1 MKKIIVT
8 LSLLTSVAS
17 FAQKGTDKTDP
28 VVLEVGNNKVT
39 KSEFLQIY
47 LKNND
52 NPKFDQKSM
61 DEYVDI
67 FTKFKLKVVEAEKEG
82 YDTIPKLQRELDG
95 YRNTLSQP
103 YLVDKSMQDNLV
115 HQAYERMKTEV
126 RASHIL
132 VKLNPK
138 PTPEDTLA
146 AYKRISELKKRIEAG
161 EDFEKVARSTGG
173 SDDPSVAVNGGDLGY
188 FTAFQMVY
196 PFEEA
201 AYTTPKGKISSIVR
215 TRYGYHILKVT
226 DSRPA
231 RGTIHT
237 AHIMIATGKN
247 ASAEDKEAARKKA
260 YEIYEKAKAGEDF
273 AKLAEQFS
281 DDSQSAAKGGELPAF
296 GSGTTTRMITVFED
310 AAFALK
316 NNGDISE
323 PIQSDY
329 GFHIIKRLDWKP
341 LASFDD
347 LKKEIQSKVS
357 KDDRAKV
364 TQNSFIAKIK
374 KEYSYKSYA
383 SKNIKW
389 FYDNIDSSYFKNQFD
404 YSKLTSDKPLF
415 VLNKKNFTQ
424 KEFAAYIATNS
435 KFIRN
440 GSFKDIINE
449 QYANWEKSEIL
460 NYEKSRLDQK
470 YPEFKLLMNEYHDGV
485 LLFEIMSNKVW
496 NKASQD
502 TVGLQKFFETEKG
515 KYTWGKRID
524 AMVYECLDKNI
535 ADKVYGMIAK
545 KDTISSKTILN
556 EINKTSELNLKV
568 KTNKYE
574 IASTSFLE
582 GQTFAKGLNKPYE
595 SNGKYYV
602 IYVNSIIEPTSKE
615 LSECRGAV
623 VSDYQNYLESSWL
636 KELRAKY
643 PIVIN
648 KDILYNLK

>member
-1 MKKIIVT
+1 MKRIIVT
-8 LSLLTSVAS
+8 FSILAAISS
-17 FAQKGTDKTDP
+17 FAQKETKTTDP
-28 VVLEVGNNKVT
+28 VVLEVGDNKIS

-52 NPKFDQKSM
+52 APKFDQKSM
-61 DEYVDI
+61 DDYVDI

-82 YDTIPKLQRELDG
+82 YDTIPKLERELEG

-103 YLVDKSMQDNLV
+103 YLVDRSMQDNLV
-115 HQAYERMKTEV
+115 NQAYERMKTEV

-146 AYKRISELKKRIEAG
+146 AYKRILELKKRIEAG

-201 AYTTPKGKISSIVR
+201 AYTTPKGQLSTVVR

-226 DSRPA
+226 DKRPA
-231 RGTIHT
+231 RGTIRT

-247 ASAEDKEAARKKA
+247 ASEEDVETARKKA

-296 GSGTTTRMITVFED
+296 GSGTTTRMIPVFED

-323 PIQSDY
+323 PIKSDY
-329 GFHIIKRLDWKP
+329 GYHIIKRLDWKP
-341 LASFDD
+341 LASFDE
-347 LKKEIQSKVS
+347 LKKEIQSKVG

-364 TQNSFIAKIK
+364 TQDSFIAKIK
-374 KEYSYKSYA
+374 KEYKYKSYEA
-383 SKNIKW
+383 KNIKW
-389 FYDNIDSSYFKNQFD
+389 FYDNIDSSYFKNNFNA
-404 YSKLTSDKPLF
+404 SKLTTNKPLF

-424 KEFAAYIATNS
+424 KEFADYIAKNS

-440 GSFKDIINE
+440 GSFKDIVNE
-449 QYANWEKSEIL
+449 QYNNWEKSEIL

-470 YPEFKLLMNEYHDGV
+470 YPEFKLLMKEYHDGV

-502 TVGLQKFFETEKG
+502 SVGLEKFFATEKV
-515 KYTWGKRID
+515 KYTWAKRID

-545 KDTISSKTILN
+545 KDTISSKTIIN

-574 IASTSFLE
+574 IASTPFLA
-582 GQTFAKGLNKPYE
+582 GHDFVKGLNKPYE

-602 IYVNSIIEPTSKE
+602 VYVKE
-615 LSECRGAV
+615 LLAPATKELAECRGAV
-623 VSDYQNYLESSWL
+623 ISDYQNYLESTWMQEL
-636 KELRAKY
+636 KSKY
-643 PIVIN
+643 PIVIH
-648 KDILYNLK
+648 KDVLYNLK